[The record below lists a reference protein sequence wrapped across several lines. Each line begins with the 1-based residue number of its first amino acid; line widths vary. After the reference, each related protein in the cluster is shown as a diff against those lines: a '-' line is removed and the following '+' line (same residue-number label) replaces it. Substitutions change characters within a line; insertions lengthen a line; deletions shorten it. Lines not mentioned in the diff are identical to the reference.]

1 MYSHVVGIRIYN
13 HINITYLDLFFI
25 STYVLLFALL
35 VIMSFEVYIY
45 GLNYIA
51 CVIGSLY
58 FIDLIEVNVIILT
71 SDSLYLYV
79 LYICVCSIS

>member
-1 MYSHVVGIRIYN
+1 MYSYVVGIRIYN

-25 STYVLLFALL
+25 STYVLLFVLL